1 MPSYFIY
8 ESLLRSTH
16 DGMEIGM
23 GVLPYQGKIRQE
35 ELGNS
40 ISSQGHNYIKEMINT
55 HPKAHINRHKYV
67 CVCMCIV
74 GEVVQSQLLAD

>member
-8 ESLLRSTH
+8 AFLLRSTD

-23 GVLPYQGKIRQE
+23 GTGVLPYQGKIRQE
-35 ELGNS
+35 ELGTT
-40 ISSQGHNYIKEMINT
+40 ISSQGHNYMKEMTIT

-67 CVCMCIV
+67 CVCMYV
-74 GEVVQSQLLAD
+74 